1 MIRRAGSTG
10 GYETASRAEMPADIV
25 RSLTGPVKRLPCKLF
40 YDDEGSRLFEA
51 ICEVDEY
58 YVTRVERS
66 ILEHHADSIAAC
78 LGPHIRLVEFG
89 SGNSSKT
96 RTLLDHLDR
105 PAVYVPIDI
114 SAGPLTAASL
124 AIAAVYPRVKVFP
137 VCADYTHLIAIPQ
150 PNRPI
155 ARTVVFFP
163 GSTIGNFSP
172 DQAIQFLRR
181 IARLCGPGGGLLI
194 GVDREKDA
202 AVLNAAYD
210 DRAGVTALFNLNIL
224 HRINREFGGD
234 LPVRRFRHR
243 AAYNAR
249 RRRIEMHVVASGVV
263 RGRVGATDI
272 RVDDGEAITTEY
284 SYKYRPSDF
293 ARLATHAGLHV
304 EAMWTDPRRYFSVY
318 YLTVDA
324 SAAALAA

>member
-1 MIRRAGSTG
+1 MIGREGSTG
-10 GYETASRAEMPADIV
+10 AEMPTDIV
-25 RSLTGPVKRLPCKLF
+25 RGLTGSVKRLPCKLF

-66 ILEHHADSIAAC
+66 ILEQHAESIAAC

-96 RTLLDHLDR
+96 RTLLDHLDH
-105 PAVYVPIDI
+105 PAAYVPIDI

-124 AIAAVYPRVKVFP
+124 AITAAYPQVNVLP

-150 PNRPI
+150 PNHAI

-163 GSTIGNFSP
+163 GSTIGNFPP
-172 DQAIQFLRR
+172 DQAIHFLRR
-181 IARLCGPGGGLLI
+181 IARLCGPGGGVLI
-194 GVDREKDA
+194 GVDQEKDA
-202 AVLNAAYD
+202 AILNAAYD

-224 HRINREFGGD
+224 HRINRDFGGD

-249 RRRIEMHVVASGVV
+249 RRRIEMHVVAKGIVH
-263 RGRVGATDI
+263 GRVGETDI

-284 SYKYRPSDF
+284 SYKYHPSDF

-304 EAMWTDPRRYFSVY
+304 QAMWTDPRRYFGVY

-324 SAAALAA
+324 ETAALAA